1 MISSCRSLPRR
12 LESEPKSGV
21 TLGRQLVLCNQE
33 NAPRRNLARDNCQR
47 LWAAC
52 PKRAADADRSAP
64 KQLPIKKQR
73 NAVTKTV
80 RNDACVHPML
90 QTKSNKNYTIVT
102 LTRVFVQHHTA
113 WHRKSHTSK
122 SYRNTSRQITSYQIT
137 SYLIIP
143 CNIALHHPIAHDITP
158 HHIVSHLVISYSIIS
173 YHITAYQ
180 IISHH
185 IIPQPITAY
194 QIAS

>member
-80 RNDACVHPML
+80 RNDSCVHPML

-102 LTRVFVQHHTA
+102 LTRVFMQQHTV
-113 WHRKSHTSK
+113 SHH
-122 SYRNTSRQITSYQIT
+122 
-137 SYLIIP
+137 IIP
-143 CNIALHHPIAHDITP
+143 
-158 HHIVSHLVISYSIIS
+158 
-173 YHITAYQ
+173 YHTTAYH

-185 IIPQPITAY
+185 TIPQPITAY